1 MLKWFKR
8 KASTESTKEKLVP
21 SNNSADTSVDPAR
34 DTAVIASDV
43 DSKVD
48 RGMRLLKGGAYGDA
62 ANLFREVLQQD
73 PANFT
78 ALYQS
83 VNIFLSLAD
92 VAGAKRECDHAL
104 SIWPDHADLL
114 LLRAFVAKRASDHEL
129 SLATLRDLQSVH
141 PTFPD
146 LDIKIAEECAT
157 LGRGPEAI
165 AAMDRAVAS
174 NADELSRKSV
184 RLFYLNY
191 FALLDREQLFEEH
204 RKWGSLIDEGFAT
217 LRKPL
222 AVDVSADR
230 PLRIGLVSGDLR
242 SHAVA
247 LFIEGYLRE
256 HNGERS
262 PIHCF
267 DVSPHAEDSTTKKL
281 RGMVEHWYR
290 VSALDDDAL
299 ADEIRRQKIDVLV
312 DLSGHTM
319 FNRLL
324 VFARRPAPVQVSWFG
339 YMNTTGLTSIDYR
352 LTDPGHDPV
361 GESDRFYSEKLFH
374 IPSLACF
381 SPPESSP
388 PVAPPPFVRN
398 GKVTFFSANQW
409 TKVTESVIDLW
420 AEILKDDSRPTL
432 RISAKSAGSQS
443 FRESVTEQFVRRGV
457 LAEQIEIQPFLP
469 MAEFLASFSE
479 VDVALDP
486 FPYGGGTTTLHTI
499 WMGVPIIA
507 LAGEGELGR
516 ATPAMLRSFGLPDFV
531 AQTHDEYRDKA
542 IALARD
548 PSRLVEIRANL
559 RQRMADSPALDAS
572 GLARN
577 VENAF
582 RTMWHTY
589 CASRTTLAQPDAPT
603 K

>member
-1 MLKWFKR
+1 MFSWLKR
-8 KASTESTKEKLVP
+8 KPPAVVNRASPEQPPVAS
-21 SNNSADTSVDPAR
+21 
-34 DTAVIASDV
+34 IAIQAEH
-43 DSKVD
+43 
-48 RGMRLLKGGAYGDA
+48 GTRLLRAGNFLGAIDA
-62 ANLFREVLQQD
+62 FAQVLAREPRHFD
-73 PANFT
+73 
-78 ALYQS
+78 ALYQTVS
-83 VNIFLSLAD
+83 AHLALVD
-92 VAGAKRECDHAL
+92 LASARLATTAACEAL
-104 SIWPDHADLL
+104 SDHPELILL
-114 LLRAFVAKRASDHEL
+114 SAFVAKRSGDHGQ
-129 SLATLRDLQSVH
+129 SLATLLRLQAKH
-141 PTFPD
+141 PDFPE
-146 LDIKIAEECAT
+146 LNIKIAEEYAT
-157 LGRGPEAI
+157 LGNGVETI
-165 AAMDRAVAS
+165 AAIDRAVAE
-174 NADELSRKSV
+174 NPEELSRKSV
-184 RLFYLNY
+184 RLFYLNF
-191 FALLDREQLFEEH
+191 FALLGREALFAEH
-204 RKWGSLIDEGFAT
+204 QKWGSLIDEGFAI

-222 AVDVSADR
+222 EVDASADR
-230 PLRIGLVSGDLR
+230 PLQVGLVSGDLR
-242 SHAVA
+242 NHAVA

-256 HNGERS
+256 HDRENYS
-262 PIHCF
+262 IHCF
-267 DVSPHAEDSTTKKL
+267 DVSPHAEDAVTGDL